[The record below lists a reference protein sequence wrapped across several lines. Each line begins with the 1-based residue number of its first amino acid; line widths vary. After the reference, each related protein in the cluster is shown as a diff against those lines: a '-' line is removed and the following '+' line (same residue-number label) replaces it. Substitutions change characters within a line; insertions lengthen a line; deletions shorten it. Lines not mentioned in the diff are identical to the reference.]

1 MSEIERKISHL
12 KFFLLFV
19 STTLGVGLS
28 KLIKWRHNHIQFFPL
43 LIKLWV
49 HGIFEDCN
57 AKMLNP
63 TPIQWW
69 YVTLRMLCEIWY
81 VLHYEYK
88 IHLFAFFKNCR
99 IVKLLDNSNCN
110 LDNAFHFSS
119 NTYLHLDYQNKQLEN
134 TNFNV
139 HFKWQCCQL
148 LNKLSMYLKI

>member
-1 MSEIERKISHL
+1 MSEAERKIRHI
-12 KFFLLFV
+12 KFFMLFV
-19 STTLGVGLS
+19 SKMNVITTLGLS
-28 KLIKWRHNHIQFFPL
+28 KLFKWLHNHIQFFPL
-43 LIKLWV
+43 LITLWV
-49 HGIFEDCN
+49 HGIFKDCN

-63 TPIQWW
+63 T
-69 YVTLRMLCEIWY
+69 LKMLCEIRY
-81 VLHYEYK
+81 LVHYEYK
-88 IHLFAFFKNCR
+88 IHFLPFSKNCI

-148 LNKLSMYLKI
+148 LNKLSMYLKM

>member
-1 MSEIERKISHL
+1 MSSNHYPQCFSVKTNQMTSQSH
-12 KFFLLFV
+12 
-19 STTLGVGLS
+19 
-28 KLIKWRHNHIQFFPL
+28 FPL

-57 AKMLNP
+57 GKMLNR
-63 TPIQWW
+63 TPLQWW
-69 YVTLRMLCEIWY
+69 YVTLRMLCEIRY
-81 VLHYEYK
+81 LLHYEYNK
-88 IHLFAFFKNCR
+88 IHFFAYFKNCI

-148 LNKLSMYLKI
+148 LNKLSTYLKI